1 MANFEASAT
10 TAPPAA
16 EASEMAL
23 RLRPVL
29 ARLSLVLRREQHA
42 RLSLSL
48 AQSTVLGQLLD
59 GRPRRM
65 GELAA
70 TESVRLPTMT
80 EIVARMESQGWV
92 RRQMS
97 ETDRRAVE
105 VHLTSTGRRLADDVI
120 ASRTAL
126 VVDRL
131 RRLSDSER
139 ASLWTALPALEK
151 LVAEVTP

>member
-1 MANFEASAT
+1 MLAGPVDLGT
-10 TAPPAA
+10 LA
-16 EASEMAL
+16 EA
-23 RLRPVL
+23 LRPRL
-29 ARLSLVLRREQHA
+29 ARLSLLLRREQNSV
-42 RLSLSL
+42 LSLSL

-70 TESVRLPTMT
+70 TEGVRLPTMT

-92 RRQMS
+92 RREMS
-97 ETDRRAVE
+97 EADRRAVE
-105 VHLTSTGRRLADDVI
+105 VHLTSAGRRLADDVI

-131 RRLSDSER
+131 RRLSEYER
-139 ASLWTALPALEK
+139 ARLWNALPALE
-151 LVAEVTP
+151 E

>member
-1 MANFEASAT
+1 MPAT
-10 TAPPAA
+10 DLPAA
-16 EASEMAL
+16 ATVELAQ
-23 RLRPVL
+23 RLRPIL
-29 ARLSLVLRREQHA
+29 ARLSLVLRREQNA

-48 AQSTVLGQLLD
+48 TQSTILGQLLD

-70 TESVRLPTMT
+70 VEGVRLPTMT

-92 RRQMS
+92 RREMS
-97 ETDRRAVE
+97 PSDRRCVE
-105 VHLTSTGRRLADDVI
+105 VHLTSAGRELADQVI

-131 RRLSDSER
+131 GRLGDSER
-139 ASLWTALPALEK
+139 ASLWTALPALEQ
-151 LVAEVTP
+151 LVEEVTP

>member
-1 MANFEASAT
+1 MANFEPT
-10 TAPPAA
+10 TPTVPPVAEAA
-16 EASEMAL
+16 ELAL

-29 ARLSLVLRREQHA
+29 VRLSLVLRREQQA

-70 TESVRLPTMT
+70 TEGVRLPTMT

-92 RRQMS
+92 RREMS
-97 ETDRRAVE
+97 ETDR
-105 VHLTSTGRRLADDVI
+105 
-120 ASRTAL
+120 
-126 VVDRL
+126 
-131 RRLSDSER
+131 
-139 ASLWTALPALEK
+139 
-151 LVAEVTP
+151 

>member
-1 MANFEASAT
+1 MTNLEAGTA
-10 TAPPAA
+10 TAPSQG
-16 EASEMAL
+16 ETGELAL

-70 TESVRLPTMT
+70 TEGVRLPTMT

-92 RRQMS
+92 RREMS
-97 ETDRRAVE
+97 EADRRAVE
-105 VHLTSTGRRLADDVI
+105 VHLTSAGRRLADDVI

-131 RRLSDSER
+131 QRLSDSER
-139 ASLWTALPALEK
+139 ASLWNALPALEK
-151 LVAEVTP
+151 LVLEVAP

>member
-1 MANFEASAT
+1 MTNFEST
-10 TAPPAA
+10 TATAPA
-16 EASEMAL
+16 EAGELAL

-70 TESVRLPTMT
+70 TEGVRLPTMT

-92 RRQMS
+92 RREMS
-97 ETDRRAVE
+97 EADRRAVE
-105 VHLTSTGRRLADDVI
+105 VHLTGAGRRLADEVI

-131 RRLSDSER
+131 QRLSDSER
-139 ASLWTALPALEK
+139 ASLGSALPALEK
-151 LVAEVTP
+151 LVVEVTP